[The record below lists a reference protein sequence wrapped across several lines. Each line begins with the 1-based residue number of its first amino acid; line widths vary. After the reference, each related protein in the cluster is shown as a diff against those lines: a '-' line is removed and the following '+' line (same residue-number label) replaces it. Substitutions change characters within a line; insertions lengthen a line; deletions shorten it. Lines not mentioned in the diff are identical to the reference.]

1 MMMMM
6 MMTYEDQML
15 LLGSNNL
22 LKILEI
28 SLTVVKYSF
37 SEEIVRSLSL
47 LIVPYLVSPPH
58 PFCLPRKL
66 EFALSTNL
74 KRRILA
80 YSDH

>member
-58 PFCLPRKL
+58 PYT
-66 EFALSTNL
+66 E
-74 KRRILA
+74 
-80 YSDH
+80 

>member
-1 MMMMM
+1 MMMML
-6 MMTYEDQML
+6 TYEDQML

-47 LIVPYLVSPPH
+47 LIVPYLVSPSH
-58 PFCLPRKL
+58 PYT
-66 EFALSTNL
+66 ESLSFFL
-74 KRRILA
+74 VSMA
-80 YSDH
+80 P

>member
-37 SEEIVRSLSL
+37 SEEIVRSLHYL
-47 LIVPYLVSPPH
+47 LFHILFPH
-58 PFCLPRKL
+58 PTLIPN
-66 EFALSTNL
+66 NL
-74 KRRILA
+74 LFSLCQRRREHHLRL
-80 YSDH
+80 D

>member
-1 MMMMM
+1 MMMMMM

-28 SLTVVKYSF
+28 SLTVAKYSF

-58 PFCLPRKL
+58 PYAESPSFFLVSMAP
-66 EFALSTNL
+66 
-74 KRRILA
+74 
-80 YSDH
+80 

>member
-1 MMMMM
+1 MMMMMM

-58 PFCLPRKL
+58 PYTESPSFFLVSMAP
-66 EFALSTNL
+66 
-74 KRRILA
+74 
-80 YSDH
+80 